1 MPRGRPKK
9 LTAEQVMAE
18 LARHEKEC
26 GFRYTRLEEKLED
39 NKVSL
44 KSLDVRLW
52 GLSVLII
59 GAAVAENFLP

>member
-18 LARHEKEC
+18 LAKHEKEC

-39 NKVSL
+39 TKLGL
-44 KSLDVRLW
+44 K
-52 GLSVLII
+52 GLM
-59 GAAVAENFLP
+59 